1 MALERERREM
11 GKELAMKAFAV
22 FRKRAMSFTLIELL
36 VVIAIIAILAA
47 LLLPALKRAK
57 QTAHSIVCKNNLKQ
71 LGLWGHIYA
80 SDYTGFFPYN
90 GSPAQDHTYHTGE
103 ADWSTWV
110 KRYDNYDSAKRDGTF
125 LHCPNTMAV
134 VGPKELTN
142 SAWANTYAMSNYG
155 GANVNG
161 FNYGSGY
168 EGDIPSKLNTVHN
181 KSWLFGDGTLD
192 WRWAGLWRPTPA
204 AAVGLPGNGSYG
216 GPFFWNDPNGGVD
229 TPGATYFGKG
239 HPGNR
244 TNLCYVDG
252 HVSDLSLSQCW
263 AYAVE
268 VGTWAKTPGSQ
279 GTYWNWDIY
288 FQGGRNMGN
297 APGPF

>member
-1 MALERERREM
+1 MNTLLCRPVADADRRQ
-11 GKELAMKAFAV
+11 
-22 FRKRAMSFTLIELL
+22 RPIRFTLIELL

-80 SDYTGFFPYN
+80 SDYSGFFPYN
-90 GSPAQDHTYHTGE
+90 GSPAQAHTYQTGE
-103 ADWSTWV
+103 PDWSTWV
-110 KRYDNYDSAKRDGTF
+110 KRYDNYDSAKRAGTF

-134 VGPKELTN
+134 VDPKELTH
-142 SAWANTYAMSNYG
+142 SAWANTYAMSNYL

-161 FNYGSGY
+161 FNYGAGY
-168 EGDIPSKLNTVHN
+168 DGDIPGKLNTVHN
-181 KSWLFGDGTLD
+181 KAWLFGDGTLD
-192 WRWAGLWRPTPA
+192 HRWDNKWRPTPA
-204 AAVGLPGNGSYG
+204 ASVGLPRNGSYD
-216 GPFFWNDPNGGVD
+216 GPFFWGNPSGGVD
-229 TPGATYFGKG
+229 APGTTYFGKG

-252 HVSDLSLSQCW
+252 HVSDMGLAQCW

-268 VGTWAKTPGSQ
+268 VGNWPDLNGNS
-279 GTYWNWDIY
+279 YWNWDEY
-288 FQGGRNMGN
+288 FQGGRKMGN
-297 APGPF
+297 